1 MTIEANNVVRLS
13 ARDWIAII
21 AILVVVMTTIGGA
34 YIAHDRLLMQVVTQ
48 QQAIYG
54 RLDKIEGKLENHNS
68 YPDNR
73 PTGGM

>member
-21 AILVVVMTTIGGA
+21 AILVVIMTTLGGA

-54 RLDKIEGKLENHNS
+54 RLDKIENKLENHNS
-68 YPDNR
+68 YPDHR
-73 PTGGM
+73 PAGGM

>member
-48 QQAIYG
+48 QQAING
-54 RLDKIEGKLENHNS
+54 RLDKIENKLENNNS
-68 YPDNR
+68 YPDRR
-73 PTGGM
+73 PVGGM